1 MNPIELVQLHG
12 GRLLQGMVMTLEL
25 TLLALVIAAVLAL
38 PLALMRTHTRGAF
51 RYPVRLYISFFRG
64 TPLIGQMFLLYY
76 GAGQFRAEL
85 QAVELWWLLR
95 EPFACAVI
103 VMGLN
108 SAAYQAEILRGGIQ
122 NTPRGEVEAGIA
134 VGMSPLLL
142 LRKIILPHSYR
153 IAFPALGNEV
163 ILLLKASAIASV
175 VTVYDLMG
183 ETKLI
188 FAKTF
193 DFSVYLWAALLYLFI
208 TTVIIKCWSHLEI
221 ALSPQLQPAVN
232 GFPSKRSLFRARY

>member
-12 GRLLQGMVMTLEL
+12 SRLLQGMVMTLEL

-134 VGMSPLLL
+134 VGMSP
-142 LRKIILPHSYR
+142 
-153 IAFPALGNEV
+153 V
-163 ILLLKASAIASV
+163 
-175 VTVYDLMG
+175 
-183 ETKLI
+183 
-188 FAKTF
+188 
-193 DFSVYLWAALLYLFI
+193 
-208 TTVIIKCWSHLEI
+208 C
-221 ALSPQLQPAVN
+221 
-232 GFPSKRSLFRARY
+232 